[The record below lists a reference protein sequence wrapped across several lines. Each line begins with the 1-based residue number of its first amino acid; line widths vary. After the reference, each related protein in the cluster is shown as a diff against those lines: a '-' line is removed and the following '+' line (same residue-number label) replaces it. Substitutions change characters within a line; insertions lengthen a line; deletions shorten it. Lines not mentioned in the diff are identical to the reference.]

1 MIYDHPRDITQ
12 LTETQ
17 NSTSENCSLILE
29 QILSFTTKP
38 AIWVKVIILP
48 NKIFLLSY
56 TMILLQAIQKKHHAN
71 ADIID
76 SSLLIAAWR
85 PKIFFRNMELYAAME
100 WQNGFKFNFIRKP
113 FTLIGSSAP
122 KSSFDFIS

>member
-85 PKIFFRNMELYAAME
+85 PKIFTSEIWSYTLL
-100 WQNGFKFNFIRKP
+100 WNGRMVSNSILSENHSP
-113 FTLIGSSAP
+113 
-122 KSSFDFIS
+122 